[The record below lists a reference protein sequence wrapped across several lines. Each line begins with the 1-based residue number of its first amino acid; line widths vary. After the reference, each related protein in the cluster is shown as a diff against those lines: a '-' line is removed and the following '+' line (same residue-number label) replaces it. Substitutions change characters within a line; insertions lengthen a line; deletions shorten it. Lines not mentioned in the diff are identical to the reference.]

1 MNKNEQAAE
10 QAFYLVKPHIEAA
23 KIKGENI
30 TSEMMKEVR
39 KRYATILGDELRKAE
54 LQKNKLNGQPVV
66 KNSDKNDEK
75 NNVVEPEKQK
85 SYVPTLKPEPMLP
98 MKNAGFADALILTII
113 VLVYAAIIIN
123 LILKLK

>member
-1 MNKNEQAAE
+1 MSKNEQAAE
-10 QAFYLVKPHIEAA
+10 QAFYLVKPYIEAA

-30 TSEMMKEVR
+30 TPEMMKEVR

-98 MKNAGFADALILTII
+98 MKKAGFADALILTII

>member
-1 MNKNEQAAE
+1 MSKNEQAAE
-10 QAFYLVKPHIEAA
+10 QAFYLVKPYIEAA

-30 TSEMMKEVR
+30 TPEMMKEVR

-54 LQKNKLNGQPVV
+54 LQKNKLNGQPVA

-85 SYVPTLKPEPMLP
+85 SYAPTLKPEPMLP
-98 MKNAGFADALILTII
+98 MKKAGFADALILTII